1 MTVAL
6 TGILPDAN
14 FVRAAQFKKG
24 NSAMETIWSTQAS
37 QNGTCNLFQF
47 AWMLEDLNVMGE
59 SP

>member
-1 MTVAL
+1 
-6 TGILPDAN
+6 
-14 FVRAAQFKKG
+14 
-24 NSAMETIWSTQAS
+24 METIWSTQAS